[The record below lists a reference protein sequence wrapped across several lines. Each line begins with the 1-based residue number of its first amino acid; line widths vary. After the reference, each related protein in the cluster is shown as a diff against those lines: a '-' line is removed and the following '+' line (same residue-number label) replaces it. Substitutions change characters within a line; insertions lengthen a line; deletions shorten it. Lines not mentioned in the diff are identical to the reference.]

1 LTAAATDRTAAA
13 SSAVN
18 WRVPA
23 VVGPV
28 ATGWLYGFGVFVR
41 AVGIPAW
48 FLGIVGL
55 EAALAV
61 VLTAWILTRSLAMSA
76 WLASATACMM
86 GWLTYIAVASPWTWT
101 GEVTLVLPAAILTVL
116 WPVVRANEVQR
127 RKRPAA

>member
-1 LTAAATDRTAAA
+1 MTAAATDRSTAAP
-13 SSAVN
+13 STVN
-18 WRVPA
+18 WKVPA
-23 VVGPV
+23 AVGPV

-48 FLGIVGL
+48 ILGMMGL

-61 VLTAWILTRSLAMSA
+61 ALTAWIMTRSLAMSA
-76 WLASATACMM
+76 WLASVTGAMV

-116 WPVVRANEVQR
+116 WPVVRANEAQR
-127 RKRPAA
+127 RKPPGG

>member
-1 LTAAATDRTAAA
+1 MTAAASDRTAAA
-13 SSAVN
+13 ASAVN

-23 VVGPV
+23 AVGPV
-28 ATGWLYGFGVFVR
+28 ATGWLFGFGAFVR

-48 FLGIVGL
+48 ILGIVGL

-61 VLTAWILTRSLAMSA
+61 ALTAWLVTRSLAMSA

-116 WPVVRANEVQR
+116 WPVVWANEAQR
-127 RKRPAA
+127 RKRPDA